1 MYPTDVSDEEW
12 EFVVS
17 YLTLIR
23 EDAGQRVHA
32 LRDVFDAVRWM
43 VKAGCPWR
51 MLPGDFPP
59 WQAVEQQAKRWM
71 EAGCFETMVHDL
83 REMLRLLQER
93 NPQPTAAIFDGRTMQ
108 RVARRVA
115 AEPVTTATNASKA
128 ARSMWPWT
136 RCGTCLP
143 CW

>member
-1 MYPTDVSDEEW
+1 MSRKVYPTDVSDEAW
-12 EFVVS
+12 AFVVT
-17 YLTLIR
+17 YLSLTR

-71 EAGCFETMVHDL
+71 EADCFENLTPDL
-83 REMLRLLQER
+83 RRDAAPLASTS
-93 NPQPTAAIFDGRTMQ
+93 PTAHGGDLGWAH
-108 RVARRVA
+108 VAEQSAERR
-115 AEPVTTATNASKA
+115 PS
-128 ARSMWPWT
+128 R
-136 RCGTCLP
+136 
-143 CW
+143 

>member
-1 MYPTDVSDEEW
+1 MSRKVYPTDVSNEQW
-12 EFVVS
+12 EFVVP

-32 LRDVFDAVRWM
+32 LRDVLDAVRWM

-71 EAGCFETMVHDL
+71 EADCFKSLTHDL
-83 REMLRLLQER
+83 RELLRLL
-93 NPQPTAAIFDGRTMQ
+93 
-108 RVARRVA
+108 
-115 AEPVTTATNASKA
+115 
-128 ARSMWPWT
+128 
-136 RCGTCLP
+136 
-143 CW
+143 